1 MGLQRQSNTV
11 HVGNA
16 ASRSKPSNFDVRV
29 CEGGGGESLQ
39 ILKITVCIQA
49 AAKCFLSTV
58 KALMGHPLPKGSHA
72 RKSHKLLLPQAQE
85 SNYWAL
91 GPVGYVLTSDR

>member
-16 ASRSKPSNFDVRV
+16 ASRSKPSNFDVQV
-29 CEGGGGESLQ
+29 CEGRGGESLQ

-49 AAKCFLSTV
+49 AAKCFPSTA
-58 KALMGHPLPKGSHA
+58 KALMGHPFPNGSRA
-72 RKSHKLLLPQAQE
+72 R
-85 SNYWAL
+85 
-91 GPVGYVLTSDR
+91 